1 MSTNNELSDTQRMLL
16 HAIMFSSLRSTFSDG
31 IFSYDLCGPCQSE
44 LFCWQRLKIV
54 ILLGIDVCMIV
65 VLAYILSPSRRR
77 EAPCEGTNSTRLFTP
92 GETKALAKSKVH
104 Q

>member
-16 HAIMFSSLRSTFSDG
+16 HAIMFSSLLSALCDG

-54 ILLGIDVCMIV
+54 
-65 VLAYILSPSRRR
+65 
-77 EAPCEGTNSTRLFTP
+77 N
-92 GETKALAKSKVH
+92 
-104 Q
+104 